1 MIQRI
6 QSIYLGLA
14 LVGLALLFMFPTAT
28 FDLINPQTNTIE
40 ATASL
45 DLIEQPTTYDQTGI
59 IPTFVGQSSIILL
72 IIVIAV
78 ALGVLASIFMFKNR
92 ILQMRIVAFMLVLTL
107 AYIAIMFLSTI
118 DGCVADIQAS
128 WPIWTVNVHYG
139 VGTFAPVVVVV
150 LLFLAQ
156 QAIKKDELKVRAADR
171 LR

>member
-6 QSIYLGLA
+6 QSIYLVLA

-139 VGTFAPVVVVV
+139 VGTFAPVGGVV